1 MKARTLG
8 SAEGAHRTHCVRR
21 RRQAPTLQ
29 GKGLGVLCVMHGPF
43 HTEDAESA
51 ENERIPVASEL
62 VSDVACREAIVSS
75 PLARF
80 A

>member
-1 MKARTLG
+1 
-8 SAEGAHRTHCVRR
+8 
-21 RRQAPTLQ
+21 
-29 GKGLGVLCVMHGPF
+29 MHGPF
-43 HTEDAESA
+43 HTEDAERA